1 FRSDLV
7 LRDLPLLAVCAGK
20 RVPGDRLLPEPKD
33 LREAVLD
40 AVGDERRSVV
50 RLAAVEA
57 QGDLVALVQHLVLEA
72 LGQLVPVGKLV
83 DGIDRKSTRLNSS
96 HVKISYAV

>member
-1 FRSDLV
+1 RALHSFPTRRSSDLLDVVETERLVHARVDLV

-57 QGDLVALVQHLVLEA
+57 QGRSEEHTSELQSRE
-72 LGQLVPVGKLV
+72 K
-83 DGIDRKSTRLNSS
+83 
-96 HVKISYAV
+96 